1 MSEPDL
7 IKRCQNGDVEAFE
20 QLIEGY
26 EKKIINYCWRMLGNP
41 LDAEDAAQEVF
52 VKVFRFIG
60 SFTGQSS
67 FSTWLYRIASNVCLD
82 LLRKRK
88 RRPAETVSLN
98 QCNAEGDEFAL
109 PIEDTS
115 PTPYESAQM
124 NEAQRVLT
132 AALEQLGEEQRR
144 VIVLRDIE
152 GLSYDEIAQII
163 NVAPGTVKSRINRA
177 RKALQKLLEKDREL
191 FLSE

>member
-7 IKRCQNGDVEAFE
+7 IQRCQKGDVAAFE

-82 LLRKRK
+82 ILRKKK
-88 RRPAETVSLN
+88 RRPTETVSLN
-98 QCNAEGDEFAL
+98 QYNTEGEEFAL
-109 PIEDTS
+109 PIEDNA
-115 PTPYESAQM
+115 PTPYENAQK
-124 NEAQRVLT
+124 NEAQRVLA
-132 AALEQLGEEQRR
+132 AALDKLGEEQRR

-177 RKALQKLLEKDREL
+177 RKSLQKLLEKDREL
-191 FLSE
+191 FLT